1 MSQTRLFQKLRAFGF
16 GVLNLFRISDF
27 GFRIFAWLVV
37 AIFSCTSA
45 FADERTVTNEW
56 LFELNSATDSSP
68 AVGPDGTIY
77 IGTFLHKLWAI
88 NRNGTGKWSFEAG
101 SEIWSSPAVAHDG
114 TVFFGCRD
122 RKLYAVG
129 ADGRGKWSF
138 KTGGWVDSS
147 PALAGDGA
155 VYFGSWDRNFYAVG
169 ADGIKKWQFDTRG
182 PVVSSPAIGEDGVI
196 YFGSHDGKFY
206 VLQPDGSKKWE
217 FATGGPIVSSPAV
230 NGNDCVYFTSVDGYF
245 YAVNIDGT
253 LRFKLKTGGAT
264 QSSPVI
270 AGDGMIFVG
279 VGQELWEI
287 TPEGKQVWTRGM
299 GCPVEAAPMAL
310 ADSSVCVLCRWGF
323 FACLDRERNQKWGAF
338 FYNYGYASLGIGP
351 DGTVYATRDISRL
364 AALAAGVPLAKSS
377 WPKFR
382 GNMANT
388 GNVKD
393 NPIK

>member
-1 MSQTRLFQKLRAFGF
+1 MFKTQQLAPFLKLPRR
-16 GVLNLFRISDF
+16 VLYLFRI
-27 GFRIFAWLVV
+27 WLWLAVTLFFCASV
-37 AIFSCTSA
+37 L
-45 FADERTVTNEW
+45 ADERAVTNQW
-56 LFELNSATDSSP
+56 LFELGSVTDSSP

-88 NRNGTGKWSFEAG
+88 NRNGTGKWSFNAG
-101 SEIWSSPAVAHDG
+101 SEISSSPAVAHDG

-129 ADGRGKWSF
+129 PDGRGKWSF

-147 PALAGDGA
+147 PALSDDGT
-155 VYFGSWDRNFYAVG
+155 VYFGSWDRSFYAIG
-169 ADGIKKWQFDTRG
+169 ADGIKKWQFDTGG
-182 PVVSSPAIGEDGVI
+182 PVVSSAAIGEDRVI

-206 VLQPDGSKKWE
+206 ALLPDGTKKWE
-217 FATGGPIVSSPAV
+217 FATGGPVVSSPAV
-230 NGNDCVYFTSVDGYF
+230 NGNDCVYFTSVDGYL
-245 YAVNIDGT
+245 YALNVDGA

-299 GCPVEAAPMAL
+299 GCPVEATPMAL

-338 FYNYGYASLGIGP
+338 FYNYGYTSLGIGA
-351 DGTVYATRDISRL
+351 DGTVYAQRDISRL